1 MKVSSLAPDA
11 PDNIAQ
17 LQTTFLVQGPVDHNT
32 TGLEAHH
39 KGELGRDSG
48 DQSLETADISR
59 QKLEHVAEAMDSYLS
74 SLGVN
79 LKFQIDERTE
89 KIQVEVREPK
99 TDKLIRKIPAD
110 EMLEL
115 AASIEHMAGLFL
127 DKTL

>member
-1 MKVSSLAPDA
+1 MKVSSLVPEA

-17 LQTTFLVQGPVDHNT
+17 IETTFLVQRHVDQDT
-32 TGLEAHH
+32 TGLEAYH
-39 KGELGRDSG
+39 KGELGYDSG

-59 QKLEHVAEAMDSYLS
+59 QKLEHVAEAMDAYLS

-89 KIQVEVREPK
+89 KIQVEVREPE

-115 AASIEHMAGLFL
+115 AASIEHMVGLFL